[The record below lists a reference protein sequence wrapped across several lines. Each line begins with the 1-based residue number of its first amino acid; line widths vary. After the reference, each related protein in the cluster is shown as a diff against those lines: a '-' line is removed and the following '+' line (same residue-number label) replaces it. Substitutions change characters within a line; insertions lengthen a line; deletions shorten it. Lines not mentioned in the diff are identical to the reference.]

1 MGYRF
6 HQGKLFRGRE
16 IQGRVE
22 RVVGCQMDRQTD
34 GQMARERRVRLH
46 LLYKQGY
53 AGLGRIGEAKMGVPV
68 TSTKSQWIVPGSCRK
83 AVDGRK
89 WDVRVR
95 WGCLSGLGAV
105 TGPSPA

>member
-34 GQMARERRVRLH
+34 GQMARERREEP
-46 LLYKQGY
+46 KSGCICFTNKAMQDW
-53 AGLGRIGEAKMGVPV
+53 AGEGKPKWG
-68 TSTKSQWIVPGSCRK
+68 SQ
-83 AVDGRK
+83 
-89 WDVRVR
+89 
-95 WGCLSGLGAV
+95 
-105 TGPSPA
+105 

>member
-1 MGYRF
+1 MSNG
-6 HQGKLFRGRE
+6 QA
-16 IQGRVE
+16 
-22 RVVGCQMDRQTD
+22 DRWTD
-34 GQMARERRVRLH
+34 GQGEEGRTQVRLH

-68 TSTKSQWIVPGSCRK
+68 TSAKSQWIVPGSCRE

-89 WDVRVR
+89 WDARVR